1 MWGEDGSGKANGA
14 NANREGT
21 NQMKCDDSKVLS
33 VAYLISESMTRKELM
48 KLILLLIDVY
58 FQGDK
63 DEDRKQKITEFN
75 SRRKDKAE

>member
-1 MWGEDGSGKANGA
+1 
-14 NANREGT
+14 
-21 NQMKCDDSKVLS
+21 MKCDDSKVLS

-58 FQGDK
+58 FEGDK
-63 DEDRKQKITEFN
+63 NEDRKQKITEFN